1 MKYKCSIVFSIFT
14 HCAFLLKL
22 RKIIVLIVL
31 QRIEIFI
38 LKKYVAANHCNL
50 KEQEKNL
57 EVVNLTADAIKS
69 PPKPCNPDVPQ
80 NQKNSNEKYSPEECI
95 PPLTKYIKIF
105 LPDDSKW
112 ARRFWQLRCKC
123 YKIVEHRIYETLLIF
138 TILLSSIALVFED
151 INLNSQKRSSLK
163 IVLYWAD
170 VFFCMFFTV
179 EMLMKVKY

>member
-1 MKYKCSIVFSIFT
+1 MILSES
-14 HCAFLLKL
+14 LG
-22 RKIIVLIVL
+22 KI
-31 QRIEIFI
+31 
-38 LKKYVAANHCNL
+38 

-57 EVVNLTADAIKS
+57 EVVHITTDAIKS

-80 NQKNSNEKYSPEECI
+80 NPKNSTEKYSPEECI
-95 PPLTKYIKIF
+95 PPLTKYIEML